1 MINDRNLLL
10 FSGVRNLQVL
20 LHHEAKGQNIP
31 KENVV
36 DLDPEVIARTGP
48 ANPKRRNEDDQAAI
62 NHHTDHEVIDL
73 EVDLE
78 IEIWRN
84 RVNTV
89 VNVGD
94 IKYINIDENITLCC
108 GYHRP
113 IYRMRQVLICLV

>member
-1 MINDRNLLL
+1 MINEKNLLL
-10 FSGVRNLQVL
+10 FSDVRNLQVL

-31 KENVV
+31 KENVA
-36 DLDPEVIARTGP
+36 DLDPEVIVRIGP

-62 NHHTDHEVIDL
+62 NHHTDHEVTDP

-84 RVNTV
+84 RINTV

-94 IKYINIDENITLCC
+94 IKCISIYENLLCC
-108 GYHRP
+108 RYQNQF
-113 IYRMRQVLICLV
+113 IE